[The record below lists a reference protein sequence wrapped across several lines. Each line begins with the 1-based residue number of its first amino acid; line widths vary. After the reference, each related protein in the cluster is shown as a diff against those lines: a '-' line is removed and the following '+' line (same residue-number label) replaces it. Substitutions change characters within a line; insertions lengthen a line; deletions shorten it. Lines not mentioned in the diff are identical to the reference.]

1 MLCGLR
7 DSDKVHRGS
16 PLLQKCDA
24 VCQYREVDVAGI
36 ERLAITLPAD
46 MAGLVKRALD
56 DGGYASTGEAIRD
69 ALRDRKLR
77 RELRLGSSTS

>member
-1 MLCGLR
+1 
-7 DSDKVHRGS
+7 
-16 PLLQKCDA
+16 
-24 VCQYREVDVAGI
+24 VAGI